1 MKNGHDIVEV
11 RDLLVTFSRWGQTVR
26 AIDGMCLKIPAG
38 QALIVTG
45 HNGSGKTTLL
55 RALSCLLTPEQGEVF
70 IEGKPAG
77 KLRPADIANAV
88 FHVHQDP
95 LIGSVPT
102 MTVFENL
109 VLADDEAHA
118 RRLSKK
124 ALAARHRSLL
134 LPLGLAERLQQQA
147 KTLSGGQ
154 RQILAILI
162 ASLRPAKVILLDE
175 PLAALDAAN
184 AGICLKLIGELK
196 NLGKTIVYVTH
207 DLNRVGSFADRIV
220 TLQDGHIV
228 GDNAAN
234 KSQR

>member
-45 HNGSGKTTLL
+45 ANGSGKTTLL
-55 RALSCLLTPEQGEVF
+55 RALSCLLTPEQGEVL

-77 KLRPADIANAV
+77 SLRPAEIANAV

-109 VLADDEAHA
+109 KLADEEPRV
-118 RRLSKK
+118 RRLDRN
-124 ALAARHRSLL
+124 ALAARNRSLL

-184 AGICLKLIGELK
+184 AGICLNLIGELK
-196 NLGKTIVYVTH
+196 KMGKTIVYVTH
-207 DLNRVGSFADRIV
+207 DLNRVETFADRIV
-220 TLQDGHIV
+220 TLQDGRIV
-228 GDNAAN
+228 SDNAVN
-234 KSQR
+234 KSQQ

>member
-1 MKNGHDIVEV
+1 MNNSPDIVEV
-11 RDLLVTFSRWGQTVR
+11 HDLLVTFSRWGQTVR

-45 HNGSGKTTLL
+45 PNGSGKTTLL
-55 RALSCLLTPEQGEVF
+55 RVLSCLLAPEQGEVL

-77 KLRPADIANAV
+77 KLRPRDIANAV

-102 MTVFENL
+102 MTLFENL
-109 VLADDEAHA
+109 VLADEEA
-118 RRLSKK
+118 RLHRLNRKT
-124 ALAARHRSLL
+124 LAARNRSLL

-175 PLAALDAAN
+175 PLAALDATN

-196 NLGKTIVYVTH
+196 KLGKTIVYVTH
-207 DLNRVGSFADRIV
+207 DLNRVELFADRIV
-220 TLQDGHIV
+220 TLQDGRILSDHP
-228 GDNAAN
+228 AHE
-234 KSQR
+234 SQK